1 MNAHSIESYW
11 AILLCNMQVCKILVY
26 IHVYSHVSEDPLLLN
41 TSMLSSAQLN
51 ERRLKHHMFSITNC
65 IKL

>member
-1 MNAHSIESYW
+1 MNAHSIENYW

-26 IHVYSHVSEDPLLLN
+26 VHVSEDPLLLI

-51 ERRLKHHMFSITNC
+51 ERRQASHVFDHILY
-65 IKL
+65 